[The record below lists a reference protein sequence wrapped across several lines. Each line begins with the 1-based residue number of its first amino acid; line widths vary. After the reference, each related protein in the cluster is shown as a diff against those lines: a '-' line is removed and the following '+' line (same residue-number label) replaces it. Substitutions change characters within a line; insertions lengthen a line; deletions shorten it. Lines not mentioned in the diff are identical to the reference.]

1 MPLDHA
7 SPLCD
12 DRRMTALRI
21 ALVPAALLL
30 GWLAYRQQLDNIVG
44 NTSTRALGTL
54 AYAWAFVAAGLV
66 AWTRRAG
73 HRLGPMLVVVGFA
86 MLLRPIR
93 YSFDPLAF
101 TAFYGLGD
109 LAYALF
115 AHAVL
120 AYPTGHVTDR
130 LERTFLK
137 VVYPVVLLFPFSVLL
152 FYDGSAPLRYFDPRP
167 HESLLVASGKA
178 ELVLR
183 LQQTYAVVAY
193 GLLAGAFIALLVR
206 RLVRASERT
215 RRILAP
221 LLVAAVVIALRAVF
235 DSVATFTVR
244 PPDWVANNLFWWQV
258 AGLIAVPLAL
268 LAGLLRARLA
278 RLTVAGLVVDL
289 EDTPPQG
296 IRDALARA
304 LDDESLE
311 VCFWL
316 PEQGEFVDADGVP
329 VTLPEESE
337 SRAVTRLEHDGH
349 VLAALVHDAS
359 LRDEPKLVEAAGAAA
374 RLALENARLHA
385 EVQAQ
390 LANVRD
396 SRARIVAAGDE
407 QRRRIERDLHDGAQS
422 RLVALA
428 LELKQA
434 QRGVADPEVEKLLA
448 STAAELQDAV
458 QQLRELAQGI
468 HPPLLVQ
475 SGLAV
480 ALEALADRTSVPV
493 SLSAGSERYPPEV
506 ESTAYFVASEALANV
521 AKHAHA
527 SQVRI
532 ETRRANGTLLVEVA
546 DDGVGGATP
555 DGGSGLRGLADRV
568 EAQGGRL
575 TVVSPPGG
583 GTRVLGEIPCGS

>member
-1 MPLDHA
+1 
-7 SPLCD
+7 
-12 DRRMTALRI
+12 
-21 ALVPAALLL
+21 
-30 GWLAYRQQLDNIVG
+30 
-44 NTSTRALGTL
+44 
-54 AYAWAFVAAGLV
+54 
-66 AWTRRAG
+66 
-73 HRLGPMLVVVGFA
+73 
-86 MLLRPIR
+86 MLLRPLR
-93 YSFDPLAF
+93 YSFDPLTF
-101 TAFYGLGD
+101 TVFYGLGD

-120 AYPTGHVTDR
+120 AYPTGRVTDR
-130 LERTFLK
+130 LERAFLM
-137 VVYPVVLLFPFSVLL
+137 VVYPVVLLFPFAVLL
-152 FYDGSAPLRYFDPRP
+152 LYDGSAPLRYFDPRP
-167 HESLLVASGKA
+167 HKSLLLVSGNA

-193 GLLAGAFIALLVR
+193 GLLAAAFIALLVR

-296 IRDALARA
+296 IREALARA

-311 VCFWL
+311 VAFWL
-316 PEQGEFVDADGVP
+316 PEQGEFVDAEGVP

-337 SRAVTRLEHDGH
+337 SRAVTRLEHDGR

-390 LANVRD
+390 LADVRD

-428 LELKQA
+428 LELKHAQ
-434 QRGVADPEVEKLLA
+434 QRGVADPEVEQLLA

-475 SGLAV
+475 GGLAV
-480 ALEALADRTSVPV
+480 ALEALADRAPVPC
-493 SLSAGSERYPPEV
+493 SLSSGPERYTPEV

-527 SQVRI
+527 SRVRI
-532 ETRRANGTLLVEVA
+532 ETRRKNGTLLVEVE

-575 TVVSPPGG
+575 TVFSPPGG
-583 GTRVLGEIPCGS
+583 GTHVLGEIPCAS

>member
-1 MPLDHA
+1 MKAVRL
-7 SPLCD
+7 
-12 DRRMTALRI
+12 
-21 ALVPAALLL
+21 ALVPAALVL
-30 GWLAYRQQLDNIVG
+30 GWVAFQQQVDNILG
-44 NTSTRALGTL
+44 NTAIRALGTL

-66 AWTRRAG
+66 AWSRRPG
-73 HRLGPMLVVVGFA
+73 HRLGPMLVIVGFA
-86 MLLRPIR
+86 MLLRQLR
-93 YSFDPLAF
+93 YSFDPLLF
-101 TAFYGLGD
+101 TVFYGLGD
-109 LAYALF
+109 LPYALF

-120 AYPTGHVTDR
+120 MYPTGRVTDR
-130 LERTFLK
+130 LERRFLK
-137 VVYPVVLLFPFSVLL
+137 VVYPVVLLFPLMVLL
-152 FYDGSAPLRYFDPRP
+152 VYDASAPLRYFDPRM
-167 HESLLVASGKA
+167 HESLLLLTGNA
-178 ELVLR
+178 EAALR
-183 LQQTYAVVAY
+183 LQQIYAVLAY
-193 GLLAGAFIALLVR
+193 GLLALAFIALLLR
-206 RLVRASERT
+206 RLVRATERT
-215 RRILAP
+215 RRILSP
-221 LLVAAVVIALRAVF
+221 LLVAAVVTAMRAVF
-235 DSVATFTVR
+235 DAVLTFTDD
-244 PPDWVANNLFWWQV
+244 PPSWVANNLFWWLV
-258 AGLIAVPLAL
+258 AGLTAVPLAL
-268 LAGLLRARLA
+268 LAGLLRAQLA

-304 LDDESLE
+304 LDDDSLE
-311 VCFWL
+311 VAFWL
-316 PEQGEFVDADGVP
+316 PDQSEFVDADGLP

-337 SRAVTRLEHDGH
+337 TRAVTRLEHDGRM
-349 VLAALVHDAS
+349 LAVLVHDAS
-359 LRDEPKLVEAAGAAA
+359 LRDEPELVEAAGAAA

-434 QRGVADPEVEKLLA
+434 QRGVADPEVERLLA

-480 ALEALADRTSVPV
+480 ALEALADRSPVPV
-493 SLSAGSERYPPEV
+493 TVTVGAERYPPEI
-506 ESTAYFVASEALANV
+506 EATAYFVASEALTNV
-521 AKHAHA
+521 VKHAHA
-527 SQVRI
+527 RCVRI
-532 ETRRANGTLLVEVA
+532 EARRENGQLVVVIE
-546 DDGVGGATP
+546 DDGVGGASP

-575 TVVSPPGG
+575 TVESARGA
-583 GTRVLGEIPCGS
+583 GTRVLGEIPCA